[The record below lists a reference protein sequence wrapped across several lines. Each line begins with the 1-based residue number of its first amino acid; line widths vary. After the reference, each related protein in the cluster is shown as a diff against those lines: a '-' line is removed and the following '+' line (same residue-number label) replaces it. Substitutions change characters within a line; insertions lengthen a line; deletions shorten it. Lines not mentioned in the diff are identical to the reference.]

1 MSMYVT
7 NTIEL
12 HFLYVNTNLRI
23 GVPAGSSGAVAGGS
37 GATLHTG
44 MATYL
49 CLLLLLSQFFGAL
62 TPVYYNMHTCWR
74 QWSNSLHSNQ
84 LVLFVVTALSVFGV
98 VTPVL

>member
-44 MATYL
+44 MATNL
-49 CLLLLLSQFFGAL
+49 CLLLLLSQFFWC
-62 TPVYYNMHTCWR
+62 THTC
-74 QWSNSLHSNQ
+74 LLYAHMLEAVEQ
-84 LVLFVVTALSVFGV
+84 LST
-98 VTPVL
+98 